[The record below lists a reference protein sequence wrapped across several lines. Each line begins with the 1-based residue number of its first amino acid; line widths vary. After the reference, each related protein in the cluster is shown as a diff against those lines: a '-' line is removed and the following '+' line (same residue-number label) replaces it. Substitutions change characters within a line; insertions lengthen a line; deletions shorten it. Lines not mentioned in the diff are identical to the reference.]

1 MANKRIGWLKEDA
14 AKDDV
19 EAEISRLAGEK
30 KPSAGAQTR
39 MIGEAPWT
47 SVSQKS
53 GQRICPPGWR
63 RLRVR
68 MCNERLQEL
77 RKDVGKPA
85 GQKEK
90 KADRKRKPDC
100 SGDKRKPA
108 AAEDQPIWF
117 GKRKAIDEPRLH
129 ESSSSS
135 RSSSRHQGRSKH
147 ERKERDDD
155 KKKSHKKD
163 KSRSH
168 KDRDRAPRRVGD
180 RGPFGTGAKFMFAPD
195 KATSISW
202 GEDDSASQGFQ
213 AAPSRKSKQLQ
224 LLEYAQKNPGRLASR
239 LLTKMRTLLAR
250 EEGQSGHE
258 NLTPATATNYFL
270 TVLLPLHRDKLNL
283 RVQQEFRTIAK
294 ALDPIAMGAQE
305 EAADVLAQRMKALE
319 LMVADQS
326 WARAAHI
333 ELLPPEGATL
343 VEPDE
348 SWVATREHIHESK
361 LRACGKGKVSGRRPT
376 EKEKPGKRK
385 ERARVRSGPAA

>member
-1 MANKRIGWLKEDA
+1 MTKRRATRRTSRGHIKTATGLPDA
-14 AKDDV
+14 
-19 EAEISRLAGEK
+19 
-30 KPSAGAQTR
+30 
-39 MIGEAPWT
+39 
-47 SVSQKS
+47 SVT
-53 GQRICPPGWR
+53 
-63 RLRVR
+63 V
-68 MCNERLQEL
+68 
-77 RKDVGKPA
+77 A
-85 GQKEK
+85 
-90 KADRKRKPDC
+90 
-100 SGDKRKPA
+100 
-108 AAEDQPIWF
+108 
-117 GKRKAIDEPRLH
+117 
-129 ESSSSS
+129 
-135 RSSSRHQGRSKH
+135 
-147 ERKERDDD
+147 
-155 KKKSHKKD
+155 
-163 KSRSH
+163 
-168 KDRDRAPRRVGD
+168 
-180 RGPFGTGAKFMFAPD
+180 GAKFMFAPD
-195 KATSISW
+195 KATSISS

-294 ALDPIAMGAQE
+294 ALDLIAMGAQE

-348 SWVATREHIHESK
+348 SWVATREHIQESK
-361 LRACGKGKVSGRRPT
+361 LRAWKGKGLGKETDGKGKALE
-376 EKEKPGKRK
+376 EKGKGKGQKWTSRMTW
-385 ERARVRSGPAA
+385 GIQPAEAETPVPK